1 MPNATTALATTPATV
16 RIDAQP
22 DLLTGPL
29 MTPLPTPR
37 RRPNIFLRF
46 LQTLGMAC
54 TKRHP
59 LESRWISP
67 IMPRRETPTEILARQ
82 YPYMYIRALVG

>member
-16 RIDAQP
+16 RIDAQH
-22 DLLTGPL
+22 DLLRAPL
-29 MTPLPTPR
+29 TTPLPTPQ
-37 RRPNIFLRF
+37 RRPNVLLRF

-54 TKRHP
+54 TRGHP
-59 LESRWISP
+59 LESRWIDP
-67 IMPRRETPTEILARQ
+67 GMPRQETPTEILARQ